1 MKNIIDPASI
11 PMIPVIN
18 VIDPDSDEGFSTGS
32 EPIYDSQFPVRRI
45 YCVGRNYVAHAREM
59 GFDERE
65 APFFFSKPADAIV
78 INPKKL
84 PYPRMTNDLHHEVEL
99 VVAIGEPA
107 DSVSV
112 EQAEKCILGYALGI
126 DLTKRDLQTEAK
138 KKGLPWELA
147 KGFDQSAPI
156 SSIIL
161 KEELGLVTSGNI
173 SLSIDNDTKQSAD
186 ISNMI
191 WSIPEIISELSKHI
205 ALQPGDLIFTG
216 TPEGVGPIQKGQLV
230 QAELL
235 NRLKLAFTVV

>member
-1 MKNIIDPASI
+1 MKTIIDPAAI

-18 VIDPDSDEGFSTGS
+18 VIDSDSDEGFSTGS

-45 YCVGRNYVAHAREM
+45 YCVGRNYAAHAREM
-59 GFDERE
+59 GDDGRE
-65 APFFFSKPADAIV
+65 APFFFSKPADSIV
-78 INPKKL
+78 VNPKKL

-112 EQAEKCILGYALGI
+112 EQAEHCILGYALGI
-126 DLTKRDLQTEAK
+126 DLTKRDLQAEAK
-138 KKGLPWELA
+138 SKGRPWDLA

-161 KEELGLVTSGNI
+161 KEELGLVTSGKI
-173 SLSIDNDTKQSAD
+173 SLSVDNDIRQSAD
-186 ISNMI
+186 ISDMV
-191 WSIPEIISELSKHI
+191 WSIPEVISELSKHI

-230 QAELL
+230 QAEML
-235 NRLKLAFTVV
+235 NRLKLAFTVI